1 MKETC
6 GKQPGKKV
14 NSAEM
19 QKACKILSIKDSSSG
34 VAHLSI
40 LVVKTNSHN
49 YLFQINLEDFSQ
61 INLCWSEEAMRFFLS
76 KEAMSI
82 LHSRE
87 AMVFLFSLCIL
98 SASLM
103 TFVVMHIPA
112 SIHQAQMFNIQLLVG
127 GKDNQRH

>member
-1 MKETC
+1 MWWHT
-6 GKQPGKKV
+6 V
-14 NSAEM
+14 
-19 QKACKILSIKDSSSG
+19 
-34 VAHLSI
+34 SI

-61 INLCWSEEAMRFFLS
+61 IRLCWSEEAMRFLLS

-98 SASLM
+98 STRLM
-103 TFVVMHIPA
+103 ALVVMHIPA
-112 SIHQAQMFNIQLLVG
+112 SIHQAQMFDIQLLVG
-127 GKDNQRH
+127 GKDNQRHYYRLSFSI

>member
-1 MKETC
+1 M
-6 GKQPGKKV
+6 
-14 NSAEM
+14 
-19 QKACKILSIKDSSSG
+19 
-34 VAHLSI
+34 SI

-61 INLCWSEEAMRFFLS
+61 ISLCWSEEAMRFLLS
-76 KEAMSI
+76 KEAMNI

-98 SASLM
+98 STRLM
-103 TFVVMHIPA
+103 ALVVMHIPA